1 MKTIISITFG
11 ILLSLGTVSV
21 ASAQVYYSY
30 NGNYQN
36 TYQYQ
41 YTNQYTNTSSYY
53 YTSGC
58 TVYYHDGYTN
68 TERYVRSTCQN
79 QNQNTYTYTQPVTYT
94 YYTQPTTY
102 TSYTNTSYNNT
113 SYNNSP
119 YYTYG
124 YNRSTGTWYPGY
136 SNQNGII
143 SSLFN
148 TNNTYYD
155 TNTYSGGT
163 GYTSPTN
170 CYYVNG
176 YYACP

>member
-1 MKTIISITFG
+1 MKTIISIIFG
-11 ILLSLGTVSV
+11 TMLALSATST

-36 TYQYQ
+36 SYQ
-41 YTNQYTNTSSYY
+41 YTNQYTNNSSYY

-58 TVYYHDGYTN
+58 NQYYHDAYTN
-68 TERYVRSTCQN
+68 TERYVRYVCQN
-79 QNQNTYTYTQPVTYT
+79 QNQNSYSYVQPVTYT
-94 YYTQPTTY
+94 YYTQPTY
-102 TSYTNTSYNNT
+102 TSYSNT

-124 YNRSTGTWYPGY
+124 YSRSSGTWYPGY

-163 GYTSPTN
+163 GYTSPIN